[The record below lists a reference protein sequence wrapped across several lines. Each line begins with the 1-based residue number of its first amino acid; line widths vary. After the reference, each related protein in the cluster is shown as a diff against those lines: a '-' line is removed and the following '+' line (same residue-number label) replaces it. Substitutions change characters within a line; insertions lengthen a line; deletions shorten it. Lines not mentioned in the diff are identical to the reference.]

1 MTYKA
6 RLEQLLLIS
15 IKKSN
20 ALIDIVRAEGQS
32 RSELYT
38 KAQAEWE
45 ASEKNYVAFLKLMEH
60 SRVNPND
67 SISPIRAAL
76 KARMKIIAAALF

>member
-6 RLEQLLLIS
+6 RLDQLLLIS

-20 ALIDIVRAEGQS
+20 AFIDIVRAEGQS
-32 RSELYT
+32 RSALFT

-45 ASEKNYVAFLKLMEH
+45 ASEKNYVDFLRLMERSH
-60 SRVNPND
+60 VDPNQRIF
-67 SISPIRAAL
+67 SLRTAL
-76 KARMKIIAAALF
+76 KARIKVIASALF